1 MSDQPALTM
10 SFDPNTIEHL
20 GMRMYSTLPP
30 VLAELIANSYDADAT
45 KVTVQ
50 LKDGGDKE
58 IIVEDDGLGM
68 TVTEINEKFLRIGR
82 DRRTEESLQS
92 TPGGRLV
99 IGKKGLGKLSF
110 FGIAKEIEIAT
121 CKDGKETVFVM
132 KWDDIKATDRDYSP
146 TEVKVNEPCDPDKHG
161 TTITLRQI
169 NRVTDFSAEELANSL
184 SKIFIIPDAGF
195 TVQIQH
201 NSDAPLTLDNERKF
215 QDIDTQFRWEVPREL
230 SGDAGYEH
238 KDDVKGV
245 VIASKKP
252 ISPKTNM
259 RGIVLYSRKKLVNI
273 PDFFS
278 DNTSSHFFSYL
289 TGWLEVDFIDELDE
303 DVISTDRKSLKWD
316 HPEMTKLREYLR
328 SLIRAAEQDW
338 RKRRTQAREQE
349 LTETTGINVPDWLS
363 KVPEDIKIKLTP
375 IVEAIVNDAELSEDD
390 TSKTVKLVH
399 AIVPEYPT
407 YHWRHLH
414 DEVKAAS
421 ETDYQNGDYYRAFQ
435 EAAKRYINAV
445 KTKSGSTNTSEASM
459 MGEVFGAA
467 TSTGTPRAT
476 ALFVAQTFKKPD
488 GTDFQ
493 AATIANIED
502 GQKHLSM
509 GVVSGGRNPV
519 NHEEVIDLRDSG
531 LFTEKDCLDAL
542 SILSHLFS
550 RLDHA

>member
-20 GMRMYSTLPP
+20 GVRMYSTLPP
-30 VLAELIANSYDADAT
+30 VLAELIANSYDADAA
-45 KVTVQ
+45 KVAVQ
-50 LKDGGDKE
+50 LKDGGNKE
-58 IIVEDDGLGM
+58 IIVTDDGLGM
-68 TVTEINEKFLRIGR
+68 TVEEINQKFLRIGR
-82 DRRTEESLQS
+82 DRRAEEQS
-92 TPGGRLV
+92 QNTPAGRLV

-110 FGIAKEIEIAT
+110 FGVAKEIEIAT
-121 CKDGKETVFVM
+121 CKNGKETIFVM
-132 KWDDIKATDRDYSP
+132 RWDDIKATQQDYSP
-146 TEVKVNEPCDPDKHG
+146 TILKLNKPCGDDRHG

-169 NRVTDFSAEELANSL
+169 GRVTDFSAEDLAGSL
-184 SKIFIIPDAGF
+184 SKIFIIPDASF
-195 TVQIQH
+195 TITVQH
-201 NSDAPLTLDNERKF
+201 NTDTPITLDNERKF
-215 QDIDTQFRWEVPREL
+215 EDIETQFKWDVPREL

-238 KDDVKGV
+238 KDDVRGV
-245 VIASKKP
+245 IIASKKP

-259 RGIVLYSRKKLVNI
+259 RGIVLYSRKKLVNV
-273 PDFFS
+273 PDYFS

-316 HPEMTKLREYLR
+316 HPQMAKLRDYLR

-338 RKRRTQAREQE
+338 RRRRSEAREQG
-349 LTETTGINVPDWLS
+349 LAETTGINVPDWLS
-363 KVPEDIKIKLTP
+363 KVPEDIKSKLTP

-390 TSKTVKLVH
+390 ASKTVKLVH

-467 TSTGTPRAT
+467 TATGTPRST

-488 GTDFQ
+488 GTNFQ
-493 AATIANIED
+493 TATIANIED

-509 GVVSGGRNPV
+509 GVVSGCRNPV
-519 NHEEVIDLRDSG
+519 SHEEVVDLRDSG